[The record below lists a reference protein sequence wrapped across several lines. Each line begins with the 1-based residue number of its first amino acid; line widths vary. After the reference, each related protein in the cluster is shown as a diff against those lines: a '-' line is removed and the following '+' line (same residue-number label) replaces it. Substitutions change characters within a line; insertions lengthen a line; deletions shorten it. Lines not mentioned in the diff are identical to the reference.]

1 MKLLLRKFIGYV
13 SQEGVA
19 GQVDQLPELFT
30 GMQSALQL
38 RQEVESAPVLIA
50 ELAEAGTVL
59 QQLRGTEKKAPPH
72 RFRELFLAWTVIP
85 KSWVVLDDPEPVAH
99 CEVMRV
105 DICAEI
111 TVARQ

>member
-1 MKLLLRKFIGYV
+1 M

-50 ELAEAGTVL
+50 ELVEAGTVR
-59 QQLRGTEKKAPPH
+59 QQLGGTEKKAPPH

-85 KSWVVLDDPEPVAH
+85 KSRVVFDDPEPVA
-99 CEVMRV
+99 EGEIMRV
-105 DICAEI
+105 DICGEI
-111 TVARQ
+111 TVTRQ